1 MAQLESELEL
11 RSSSI
16 AGSEAEFN
24 EVPGTDIFGVESR
37 MNVSLSVSSL
47 GSWLVLFI
55 AGKESISDGED
66 PEWHGLRAE
75 GYS

>member
-1 MAQLESELEL
+1 M
-11 RSSSI
+11 
-16 AGSEAEFN
+16 
-24 EVPGTDIFGVESR
+24 PGADICGVESR
-37 MNVSLSVSSL
+37 MNGGPSVSSL

-55 AGKESISDGED
+55 SGKESISDGED